1 MPKIQ
6 PFEKNVTRY
15 EEWFEKNSLAYAAEL
30 RAIRALLPQAGD
42 GVEIGVGT
50 GRFAAPLGIKIGV
63 EPARAMAEE
72 ARRRGIEVLEGVAEA
87 LPLADNQFDF
97 ALMVTTICFVDDVGK
112 AFREAYRILKPG
124 GCLILGFV
132 DRESLL
138 GKIYE
143 RNKEA
148 NVFYREARFYSVEEL
163 LSHLRRAGFKDF
175 AFTQTIFH
183 ELKQIEEKEPVL
195 DGYGQGSFVV
205 VRAVKG

>member
-15 EEWFEKNSLAYAAEL
+15 EEWFEKNYLAYAAEL
-30 RAIRALLPQAGD
+30 RAIRALLPPAGD

-50 GRFAAPLGIKIGV
+50 GRFAAPLGIKTGV

-97 ALMVTTICFVDDVGK
+97 ALMVTTICFVDDVEK

-132 DRESLL
+132 DRDSLL

-183 ELKQIEEKEPVL
+183 QLKQIEEKEPVL
-195 DGYGQGSFVV
+195 DGYGQGSLVV